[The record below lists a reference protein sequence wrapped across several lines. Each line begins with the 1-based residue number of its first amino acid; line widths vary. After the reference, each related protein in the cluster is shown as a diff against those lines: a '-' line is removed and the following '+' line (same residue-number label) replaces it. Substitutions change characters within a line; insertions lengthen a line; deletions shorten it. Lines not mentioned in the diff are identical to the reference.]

1 MDTLLTAHLSASNT
15 GALGGDLAYQYGKAG
30 SFSGMNLAAAQTVM
44 NDATLGT
51 TPQALRPLQGLQGG
65 AVTL

>member
-1 MDTLLTAHLSASNT
+1 MDTLLAHLSASNT

-44 NDATLGT
+44 NDATFGT